1 MFVKCGVFLLQILT
15 DRSVHVDEDV
25 RRIQEA
31 MQGWGTDD
39 KPLIEILASKN
50 NSQRQV
56 LKRKYNKTYKK
67 VRSCALVSSVCC
79 YCLEFHEGDLQHPV

>member
-25 RRIQEA
+25 KRIQEA

-56 LKRKYNKTYKK
+56 LKRKYNKAYKK

-79 YCLEFHEGDLQHPV
+79 YFWN